1 LGNQTLYI
9 GIDQESRGIEGRGSK
24 HQQRA
29 GNNDRP
35 PIASA
40 EIDNSNDR

>member
-9 GIDQESRGIEGRGSK
+9 RIDRESRSIEGRGS
-24 HQQRA
+24 QQQERA
-29 GNNDRP
+29 GNNGRP

-40 EIDNSNDR
+40 EINNSNDR